1 MLSVSLSSIQ
11 SQTLRFVVLMSSDQ
25 LSVVCAKCAGS
36 GQQIRGLAVL
46 LLNVE
51 CWLFSPFPLLF
62 PPLAAAAAAAANLLT
77 AVCRRLSL
85 IDHNCLS
92 HIFNEKKERN
102 INATFIQAHLPASV
116 ISRFA
121 RLTEAQTTS
130 QPAKH

>member
-25 LSVVCAKCAGS
+25 LSVVCVECAGS

-62 PPLAAAAAAAANLLT
+62 PPLAAAAANLLT

>member
-25 LSVVCAKCAGS
+25 LSVVCAECAGS

-46 LLNVE
+46 LLNV
-51 CWLFSPFPLLF
+51 LALSPFPLLF
-62 PPLAAAAAAAANLLT
+62 PPLAAAAAANLLT

-92 HIFNEKKERN
+92 HIFNEKRERN